1 MSTPTVALIA
11 PDTDAEAVQREVRA
25 VTAALPTSPLVGSVT
40 VLDVIHLLQRPWDV
54 VWLATHGTTE
64 GVRLSD
70 GLLTTAM
77 LIQLVRS
84 CGARLVVMNTCE
96 SETAALYISTQTQAA
111 VIATIGP
118 VGDSAALIT
127 GSLLA
132 TNLAAGMP
140 PRDAFERSRPGD
152 VGLSQRYRFFEGSV
166 GADVESSSLETRLSL
181 MERDIR
187 HIAAT
192 LQDLKTEIKRPL
204 PGFYALW
211 GLCLF
216 NTISV
221 MALALWI
228 GAK

>member
-11 PDTDAEAVQREVRA
+11 PDTDAEAVGREVRA
-25 VTAALPTSPLVGSVT
+25 VTAALPTSPLVGTVT
-40 VLDVIHLLQRPWDV
+40 VLDVIHLLQRKWDV
-54 VWLATHGTTE
+54 VWLATHGTLD
-64 GVRLSD
+64 GVQLSD

-84 CGARLVVMNTCE
+84 SGARLVVLNTCE
-96 SETAALYISTQTQAA
+96 SETAALHISTQTQAS

-132 TNLAAGMP
+132 TNLAAGMSP
-140 PRDAFERSRPGD
+140 GDAFDRSRPGD
-152 VGLSQRYRFFEGSV
+152 VGLSQRYRFFEGS
-166 GADVESSSLETRLSL
+166 AEDAVESSLETRLSL
-181 MERDIR
+181 MERDIK

-192 LQDLKTEIKRPL
+192 LHDLKADIKRPA

-216 NTISV
+216 NTVSV

-228 GAK
+228 GSR